1 MERSLVMI
9 TQEKIMIF
17 MDVGKTDSKT
27 LHRIVQQIN
36 ATRANCYDTTLDQV
50 CDEWRVTDIPG
61 GARLALDGHKEL
73 TDKET
78 EKTTK
83 GFASETSRRM
93 AADVRM
99 VMTPVP
105 DNVFAPGS
113 RFTYVA
119 YASGERAWKETHQ
132 MAQAISLLKDCF
144 SVVKIAAL
152 ADEKAALYSKW
163 AQGMLWLGV
172 EQQDEPLIHAADLCG
187 ADLRA
192 RDFMGSAPLARLA
205 DNVEAPDELRELAR
219 SLLPGRY
226 GMRPG

>member
-1 MERSLVMI
+1 MGRCLVMI
-9 TQEKIMIF
+9 AQEKIMIF
-17 MDVGKTDSKT
+17 MDVGNTDSNS
-27 LHRIVQQIN
+27 LHRIVQKIN
-36 ATRANCYDTTLDQV
+36 VMRANCYDTTLERV
-50 CDEWRVTDIPG
+50 CDEWRVQDIPG
-61 GARLALDGHKEL
+61 GARLTLEGHEEL

-99 VMTPVP
+99 VMTPVA

-119 YASGERAWKETHQ
+119 YASGGLAWKETHQ

-152 ADEKAALYSKW
+152 ADEKAALYPKW

-172 EQQDEPLIHAADLCG
+172 EQQDTQMIQAAELCG

-205 DNVEAPDELRELAR
+205 EDAQAPDDVRELAR
-219 SLLPGRY
+219 SLLPTRY
-226 GMRPG
+226 GVRPG